1 MNTGKT
7 IAGFLRAPLLHFVV
21 IGVVLGVL
29 YAWVWKRDADESDR
43 TIRITSADIERLQ
56 AGWQAR
62 WNRPPTPDEMGGLIK
77 AQIREA
83 ALYREAV
90 AMGLDQDDAVI
101 RRVLVQ
107 KLETIARDLV
117 EISLAPTEQD
127 LANYFEENADN
138 YRPPPVI
145 TFTQVFIDPDKRGDR
160 TLDDADEILAELRSL
175 GTPPDDLDK
184 YGDPLMLQRYFP
196 EKTELRIAQSFGR
209 EFARSIF
216 ELTPGEWHGPV
227 PSGYGTHLVFVA
239 EKTVFPTPSLAEVEE
254 SVRRDWVD
262 AKREEITDNY
272 FAEILDRYTIVV
284 EQESYAESVDGAV
297 AQTP

>member
-1 MNTGKT
+1 MRKL
-7 IAGFLRAPLLHFVV
+7 FRQPLFHFVV
-21 IGVVLGVL
+21 IGVVFGVL
-29 YAWVWKRDADESDR
+29 YAWVWKRDDDAGDR
-43 TIRITSADIERLQ
+43 TIRITAADIERLQ

-62 WNRPPTPDEMGGLIK
+62 WNRPPTPDEMNGLVK

-90 AMGLDQDDAVI
+90 AMGLDKDDPIV

-127 LANYFEENADN
+127 LATYFEENADK
-138 YRPPPVI
+138 YRPLPVI

-160 TLDDADEILAELRSL
+160 TLEDADEILKKLRAL
-175 GTPPDDLDK
+175 GTPPDDLDE

-196 EKTELRIAQSFGR
+196 QKTELRIAQSFGR

-227 PSGYGTHLVFVA
+227 LSGYGTHLVFVV
-239 EKTVFPTPSLAEVEE
+239 ERIDFPTPTLAEVEE

-272 FAEILDRYTIVV
+272 FAEILDRYQIIV
-284 EQESYAESVDGAV
+284 EQESTDETVGGAV

>member
-1 MNTGKT
+1 MKS
-7 IAGFLRAPLLHFVV
+7 FLRQPLFHFVV
-21 IGVVLGVL
+21 IGIAFGIL
-29 YAWVWKRDADESDR
+29 YAWVWKRDDAASDR
-43 TIRITSADIERLQ
+43 TIRITAADIARLE

-62 WNRPPTPDEMGGLIK
+62 WNRFPTPEEKAGLIQ
-77 AQIREA
+77 AQIRES

-90 AMGLDQDDAVI
+90 AMGLDEDDPVI

-127 LANYFEENADN
+127 LASYFEDNSDN

-160 TLDDADEILAELRSL
+160 TLDDAEETLAKLRSL

-184 YGDPLMLQRYFP
+184 YGDPLMLQRHFP

-209 EFARSIF
+209 EFARLIF
-216 ELTPGEWHGPV
+216 ELQPGEWHGPV
-227 PSGYGTHLVFVA
+227 LSGYGTHLVFVT
-239 EKTVFPTPSLAEVEE
+239 ERTVFPTPTLAEVEE
-254 SVRRDWVD
+254 SVRRDWID
-262 AKREEITDNY
+262 DKREEITANY
-272 FAEILDRYTIVV
+272 FAELLDRYQVIV
-284 EQESYAESVDGAV
+284 EQETSGETADGAA